1 MQNVDCRPIY
11 LCEQVGVPVPDLG
24 ISLAGGGVVDC
35 VRGLVGATPE
45 CRDCV
50 ESLVCCVTDSCRWGG
65 LAPSLWCPALVSSR
79 QLLRVRLPQPAEVH
93 RPAVLAHQG
102 GAPLALL

>member
-1 MQNVDCRPIY
+1 M
-11 LCEQVGVPVPDLG
+11 CEQVGVPVPDLG

-65 LAPSLWCPALVSSR
+65 LAPSLPGSSV
-79 QLLRVRLPQPAEVH
+79 LLSAS
-93 RPAVLAHQG
+93 ASAT
-102 GAPLALL
+102 ATTC

>member
-1 MQNVDCRPIY
+1 MCVHSVDISSWA
-11 LCEQVGVPVPDLG
+11 LCVQVGVPVPDLG

-50 ESLVCCVTDSCRWGG
+50 ESLVCCVTDSCR
-65 LAPSLWCPALVSSR
+65 
-79 QLLRVRLPQPAEVH
+79 
-93 RPAVLAHQG
+93 
-102 GAPLALL
+102 

>member
-1 MQNVDCRPIY
+1 MFSDPKYSFSVCQKYFFAVSKKVSIFHHSEPRYAECRMCR

-50 ESLVCCVTDSCRWGG
+50 ESLVCCVTDSCR
-65 LAPSLWCPALVSSR
+65 
-79 QLLRVRLPQPAEVH
+79 
-93 RPAVLAHQG
+93 
-102 GAPLALL
+102 

>member
-1 MQNVDCRPIY
+1 MRPIY

-65 LAPSLWCPALVSSR
+65 LAPSLRSPALVSSC
-79 QLLRVRLPQPAEVH
+79 QLLRVRLPQPAEVQ